1 MNGHDEKQRLLLMLK
16 YAQSFKNCIKFG
28 VPKHVLYPYIQDLQ
42 MEIIYKRKA
51 LIHAMTG
58 IDADFQQANLHTLTL
73 PHHIV
78 VLLARSHRVQ
88 RELGMIEIT
97 AHSEAYQLG
106 KDPYKEW
113 VELIEEHELNKQ
125 SESEV
130 NR

>member
-1 MNGHDEKQRLLLMLK
+1 MNGHDEKQRLLLMMK
-16 YAQSFKNCIKFG
+16 YAQSMMNCIRFG

-58 IDADFQQANLHTLTL
+58 IDSDFTSSNLHTLRL

-78 VLLARSHRVQ
+78 LLLARSHRVQ

-106 KDPYKEW
+106 KDQYKEW
-113 VELIEEHELNKQ
+113 VQLIEEHELNKQ
-125 SESEV
+125 QVGE
-130 NR
+130 

>member
-1 MNGHDEKQRLLLMLK
+1 MNGHDEKQRLLLMMK
-16 YAQSFKNCIKFG
+16 YAQSMKNCIRFG

-58 IDADFQQANLHTLTL
+58 IDSDFTSSNLHTLRL

-78 VLLARSHRVQ
+78 LLLARSHRVQ

-106 KDPYKEW
+106 KDQYKEW
-113 VELIEEHELNKQ
+113 VQLIEEHELNKQ
-125 SESEV
+125 QVGE
-130 NR
+130 

>member
-1 MNGHDEKQRLLLMLK
+1 MNGHDEKQRLLLMMK
-16 YAQSFKNCIKFG
+16 YAQSMKNCIRFG

-58 IDADFQQANLHTLTL
+58 IDSDFTSSNLHTLRL

-78 VLLARSHRVQ
+78 VLLTRSHRVQ

-106 KDPYKEW
+106 KDSYKEW

-125 SESEV
+125 QVGE
-130 NR
+130 

>member
-1 MNGHDEKQRLLLMLK
+1 MNGHDGKQRLLLMMK
-16 YAQSFKNCIKFG
+16 YAQSMKNCIRFG

-58 IDADFQQANLHTLTL
+58 IDSDFTSSNLHTLRL

-88 RELGMIEIT
+88 RELGMLEIT
-97 AHSEAYQLG
+97 GHSEAYQLG
-106 KDPYKEW
+106 KDQYKKW
-113 VELIEEHELNKQ
+113 VQLIEEHELNKQ
-125 SESEV
+125 QVGE
-130 NR
+130 

>member
-1 MNGHDEKQRLLLMLK
+1 MNGHDEKQRLLLMMK
-16 YAQSFKNCIKFG
+16 YAQSMKNCIRFG

-88 RELGMIEIT
+88 RELGMLEIT
-97 AHSEAYQLG
+97 GHSEAYQLG
-106 KDPYKEW
+106 KDQYKKW
-113 VELIEEHELNKQ
+113 VQLIEEHELNKQ
-125 SESEV
+125 QVGE
-130 NR
+130 

>member
-1 MNGHDEKQRLLLMLK
+1 MNGHDEKQRLLLMMK
-16 YAQSFKNCIKFG
+16 YAQSMKNCIRFG

-58 IDADFQQANLHTLTL
+58 IDSDFTSSNLHTLLL

-106 KDPYKEW
+106 KDSYKKW
-113 VELIEEHELNKQ
+113 VQLIEEHELNKQ
-125 SESEV
+125 QAGE
-130 NR
+130 

>member
-16 YAQSFKNCIKFG
+16 FSQAMKNCIRFG
-28 VPKHVLYPYIQDLQ
+28 IPKRVLYPYIQDLQ

-106 KDPYKEW
+106 KDSYKKW

-125 SESEV
+125 QVGE
-130 NR
+130 

>member
-16 YAQSFKNCIKFG
+16 FSQAMKNCIRFG
-28 VPKHVLYPYIQDLQ
+28 IPKRVLYPYIQDLQ

-58 IDADFQQANLHTLTL
+58 LDADFQQANLHTLTL

-88 RELGMIEIT
+88 RELGMLEIT
-97 AHSEAYQLG
+97 GHSEAYQLG
-106 KDPYKEW
+106 KDQYKKW
-113 VELIEEHELNKQ
+113 VQLIEEHELNKQ
-125 SESEV
+125 QVGE
-130 NR
+130 